1 MGKTVGVLVM
11 EHIAVGLVE
20 GNKIVGPLNLY
31 PEQADSVDALLAMPA
46 ESIAE
51 RIKQQIEAVA
61 QGQKIDAIGLGF
73 PGVIRN
79 GVIEESP
86 NLHQVKGFQLQ
97 AALSAAGAG
106 GSIGTSVPVRVFNDA
121 DAMAAGI
128 AASRDKLHKLIR
140 VWTLGNGVGF
150 GRYPWTEGVWEG
162 GHSVVTLDPKET
174 LCGCG
179 GRGHLEGILGHRSM
193 RLRFLDLEPEEVFAN
208 AASGDARCSEFVAV
222 CHRAL
227 AAATATSI
235 HMDGPGHFYITGP
248 NARFIDIGLLD
259 RTVHEMVKMSALQG
273 SRFEVI
279 PTSDEI
285 GIVGAAVNAE
295 RAASAAA

>member
-1 MGKTVGVLVM
+1 MPKTVGVLVM

-20 GNKIVGPLNLY
+20 GNRIIGPLNLY
-31 PEQADSVDALLAMPA
+31 PEQGDSVDALLSLPA
-46 ESIAE
+46 EGIGD
-51 RIKQQIEAVA
+51 RIKQQIAEVT

-79 GVIEESP
+79 GVVEESP
-86 NLHQVKGFQLQ
+86 NLHQVKGFRLQ
-97 AALSAAGAG
+97 SVLSTTGGG
-106 GSIGTSVPVRVFNDA
+106 GSSVPVRVFNDA
-121 DAMAAGI
+121 DVMAAGI

-150 GRYPWTEGVWEG
+150 GRYPWSEGVWEG

-208 AASGDARCSEFVAV
+208 AALGDARCAEFVAL

-235 HMDGPGHFYITGP
+235 HMDGPGSFYITGP
-248 NARFIDIGLLD
+248 NAKFIDIGLLD
-259 RTVHEMVKMSALQG
+259 RNVQEMVKMSPLQG

-285 GIVGAAVNAE
+285 GILGAAVNAQ
-295 RAASAAA
+295 RAAAAA